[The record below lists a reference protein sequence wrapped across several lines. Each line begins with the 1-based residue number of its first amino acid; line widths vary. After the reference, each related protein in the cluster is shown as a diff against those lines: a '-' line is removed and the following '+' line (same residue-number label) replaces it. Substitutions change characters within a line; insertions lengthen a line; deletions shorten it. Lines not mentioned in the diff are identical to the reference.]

1 MLKNA
6 SILRLFWEILP
17 GSEQLRANYR
27 GEPVM
32 SLQLK
37 KKLTNVSTLY
47 YLLVLDKK
55 FSDDRAKIKK
65 KQDEPCP
72 AFLL

>member
-6 SILRLFWEILP
+6 SILRLFCEILP

-55 FSDDRAKIKK
+55 IF
-65 KQDEPCP
+65 
-72 AFLL
+72 

>member
-1 MLKNA
+1 
-6 SILRLFWEILP
+6 
-17 GSEQLRANYR
+17 
-27 GEPVM
+27 M

-55 FSDDRAKIKK
+55 FSDDRAKIKRNRTK
-65 KQDEPCP
+65 MYIK
-72 AFLL
+72 

>member
-6 SILRLFWEILP
+6 SILRLFCEILP

-32 SLQLK
+32 RSQLK
-37 KKLTNVSTLY
+37 QKLTNVSTLGIICWY
-47 YLLVLDKK
+47 WIRNFLMTVQRSKRNRTKMY
-55 FSDDRAKIKK
+55 IK
-65 KQDEPCP
+65 
-72 AFLL
+72 